1 MAGPCSRVHPLPNP
15 GALIVPS
22 SNSTVIDTVLRQ
34 SARVL
39 QTYAVDPGLVA
50 EHANGERRITQGGY
64 GDRQLFELV
73 QNAADEIADE
83 PGGRVHVVLTETH
96 LYCANEGNP
105 VTPEG
110 AETILRMSMSKKR
123 GGQIGRFGVGVKS
136 VLVVT
141 DAPEFFSSTG
151 SFGFDRAWSYEQI
164 KAVPGVT
171 ERYGPE
177 FDAPVLRMAR
187 PLDMRAER
195 ASDPV
200 LDKLLTWATTVVRL
214 PLLPKADDRLGK
226 DMHGNRGKDHGEPR
240 EEFPVGFQLFSPHV
254 AKVVLED
261 HRPRPMAR
269 RTLTS
274 RQTGDLHTVTEE
286 RTGKALSTERWRV
299 FTTTHEPG
307 PAARADAGE
316 LHDRVAL
323 DLSWAVPALERDA
336 ESGLYVSPRSRG
348 RGKFWSF
355 FPTKYEMS
363 LSGILNGAWKTNEDR
378 QNLLDSSPFN
388 QEMIK
393 VSAKLVVDSL
403 PALAPAEDPAA
414 YLPLLPGRVKE
425 SISWAD
431 EFLTREIWA
440 RTATSPSLPDQDGV
454 LRAPEHLRVHPRL
467 DKDLRQL
474 TRWLRM
480 WHECPGRPSDWL
492 HPSVEADA
500 LRSGKV
506 EHILGAA
513 GHERA
518 RVRDWLEALVANGTA
533 EASAVAVRILADM
546 IEKRS
551 PFADEARKAHIVLT
565 EEHGLV
571 PPVHGKVF
579 RRAEH
584 QDGLREST
592 VYVVD
597 ELAQDPSLAHA
608 LNVLG
613 IREADVE
620 GRFASV
626 LDQGFDHYGE
636 SDWERFW
643 ELFRQAGIRRL
654 AHKVLERVPDPRT
667 TLRVR
672 TADKRFRPV
681 ADCMLPGVVVDA
693 ERDPSVAVDMTFHS
707 DDASFFSLVGLR
719 ERPVGGVQPQADEAW
734 FEEYRAAVHASHLR
748 SLDSRAP
755 RPALNRMKVE
765 GAAIGGPLHLFRD
778 LSEESRAAFLKALPD
793 DAVVDNWTRQFGA
806 QTSTRQAVMS
816 PIRWMLRKHGRV
828 TTSQGIK
835 PLTEAVGPQLAAY
848 RDVLPVADISPEK
861 ARKLRLPITVDE
873 VPADRWDAL
882 LAEVSRSEDDAFV
895 GATYVMLTRFGA
907 AFPEDSLTRCRIG
920 DTWDTRPDDEI
931 TLAVGAAEYRALRAE
946 QLPALLVPTA
956 EDAELMVEKWG
967 MLRYA
972 DVISRETREVPEGD
986 PVPLVELFPALR
998 QRLSSG
1004 NRNSVVQRCTE
1015 LEEVTRTPNGTHASP
1030 LDAVRQNDTVK
1041 IRVPREPESMLRLID
1056 RELGL
1061 GLGTAGCRAVLE
1073 HQDRMA
1079 KDSALKAAQKAVRDA
1094 EDVVTKLELLIG
1106 ADALRAGLPEGL
1118 MDAELQATGGVEPSG
1133 RRIAQMAFNAHG
1145 DGVLQQHARD
1155 IQARFPN
1162 APVGYGGSSSAIAFV
1177 SDLRLPVTFAGSRTP
1192 SPPSSETIE
1201 GPQDFPRLHDY
1212 QEDLVR
1218 NISTLLDRLAPQRGM
1233 LSLPTGAGK
1242 TRVTAE
1248 AVIRW
1253 VKRVGDLKGPL
1264 LWIAQTEELCEQAV
1278 QSWKFVWSKVGAERP
1293 LTISRLWSSNE
1304 VGNVVDHPHLVVA
1317 TDAKLERCLGTDQY
1331 AWLREPA
1338 LVIVDE
1344 AHTAISKR
1352 YTEILGL
1359 LGLTQ
1364 YETRRHLLGL
1374 TATPFR
1380 NTNED
1385 ETRRLITRFGNRRL
1399 DEGVFPSGDPYRDL
1413 QEWGMLAQVEHRTLE
1428 GGRITLDQD
1437 EKTHAERMAMLSRAA
1452 EQRLADDHAR
1462 SQRIVESVAAL
1473 PSDWPTLLFATSV
1486 DHAKYLAA
1494 MLNDRGVPS
1503 AAVDS
1508 TTSTQD
1514 RRTRIENFRNS
1525 RIRVLTNYG
1534 VLTQGFD
1541 APATR
1546 VVVVARPVYSTNVYQ
1561 QMIGRGLRGPK
1572 NGGKDTCL
1580 ILNVD
1585 DNIANFDTK
1594 LAFTQFEHLWSR
1606 T

>member
-1 MAGPCSRVHPLPNP
+1 VIQTVLEQSSRVLE
-15 GALIVPS
+15 
-22 SNSTVIDTVLRQ
+22 
-34 SARVL
+34 
-39 QTYAVDPGLVA
+39 TYAVDPGLVA

-73 QNAADEIADE
+73 QNAADEISEDS
-83 PGGRVHVVLTETH
+83 GGRVQVVLTGTY

-141 DAPEFFSSTG
+141 DAPEFFSRTG

-164 KAVPGVT
+164 QAVPGVT
-171 ERYGPE
+171 ARYGPE

-187 PLDMRAER
+187 PLDMQAER
-195 ASDPV
+195 ASDAV
-200 LDKLLTWATTVVRL
+200 LNELLTWATTVVRL
-214 PLLPKADDRLGK
+214 PLLPKADDRLGR
-226 DMHGNRGKDHGEPR
+226 DMHGGRAKDHGEPR

-254 AKVVLED
+254 ARVVLED
-261 HRPRPMAR
+261 RRPRPMAR
-269 RTLTS
+269 RTLTT
-274 RQTGDLHTVTEE
+274 RRTGDLHTVVEE

-299 FTTTHEPG
+299 FITTHEPG

-316 LHDRVAL
+316 LHDRISL
-323 DLSWAVPALERDA
+323 DLAWAVPALEKDP
-336 ESGLYVSPRSRG
+336 ESGLYISPRSRG
-348 RGKFWSF
+348 RGRFWTF

-363 LSGILNGAWKTNEDR
+363 LSGLLNGAWKTNEDR

-388 QEMIK
+388 QEMIR

-414 YLPLLPGRVKE
+414 YLPLLPGRGKE
-425 SISWAD
+425 AISWAD

-440 RTATSPSLPDQDGV
+440 RAADRPSLPDQDGV
-454 LRAPEHLRVHPRL
+454 LRVPTALRIHPRL
-467 DKDLRQL
+467 DRDLKKL
-474 TRWLRM
+474 AGWLRL
-480 WHECPGRPSDWL
+480 WNGCPGRPSNWL
-492 HPSVEADA
+492 HPSAEADA

-513 GHERA
+513 GHR
-518 RVRDWLEALVANGTA
+518 RTDVREWLEALVECGTA

-546 IEKRS
+546 IEVGS
-551 PFADEARKAHIVLT
+551 PYAEEARRARIVLT

-579 RRAEH
+579 RRAD
-584 QDGLREST
+584 QGGLRESL

-597 ELAQDPSLAHA
+597 KLAQDPSLAHA

-613 IREADVE
+613 IREADAE
-620 GRFASV
+620 GRFVSV
-626 LDQGFDHYGE
+626 LDQGFDHYNE
-636 SDWERFW
+636 ADWERFW
-643 ELFRQAGIRRL
+643 ELFRQAGLRRL
-654 AHKVLERVPDPRT
+654 AHKVLERVPTPRS

-672 TADKRFRPV
+672 TVDGRFRLV
-681 ADCMLPGVVVDA
+681 ENCMLPGVVVDA
-693 ERDPSVAVDMTFHS
+693 KRDPSIAVDMAFHS
-707 DDASFFSLVGLR
+707 DDAPFFSQVSLQ
-719 ERPVGGVQPQADEAW
+719 ERPSVGVQPQADETW
-734 FEEYRAAVHASHLR
+734 FESYRAAVHASYLR
-748 SLDSRAP
+748 GLDSHAP

-765 GAAIGGPLHLFRD
+765 GAAIGGPLHLFPS
-778 LSEESRAAFLKALPD
+778 LSEESRAAFLRVLPD
-793 DAVVDNWTRQFGA
+793 DAVVDNWTRQIGA
-806 QTSTRQAVMS
+806 QTSTRQAVAS
-816 PIRWMLRKHGRV
+816 PIRWMLMKYGRV
-828 TTSQGIK
+828 ATSQGIK
-835 PLTEAVGPQLAAY
+835 PLKEAVGPQLAAY

-861 ARKLRLPITVDE
+861 ARKLRLPSTVDE
-873 VPADRWDAL
+873 VPADRWATL
-882 LAEVSRSEDDAFV
+882 LDEVSHSEDDSFV

-907 AFPEDSLTRCRIG
+907 DFPEDSLTRCRIG
-920 DTWDTRPDDEI
+920 DTWGTRPDDEI

-967 MLRYA
+967 MLRYT

-998 QRLSSG
+998 QRLSSA
-1004 NRNSVVQRCTE
+1004 NRNSMVQRCAE

-1030 LDAVRQNDTVK
+1030 LDAVRQDSTVK
-1041 IRVPREPESMLRLID
+1041 VRVPLAREPMLRLID

-1061 GLGTAGCRAVLE
+1061 GLKAAGCRVVLE
-1073 HQDRMA
+1073 HQDRMSR
-1079 KDSALKAAQKAVRDA
+1079 DSELKAAQKAVREA
-1094 EDVVTKLELLIG
+1094 ADVVVKIELLIG

-1118 MDAELQATGGVEPSG
+1118 MEAELQAADGVEPSG

-1155 IQARFPN
+1155 IQTRFPN
-1162 APVGYGGSSSAIAFV
+1162 APVAYGGSSAAIAFV
-1177 SDLRLPVTFAGSRTP
+1177 SDLKLPLAFAGSRTP
-1192 SPPSSETIE
+1192 SPPPFETVE
-1201 GPQDFPRLHDY
+1201 GPRDFPSLHDY

-1218 NISTLLDRLAPQRGM
+1218 NITTMLDRLAPQRGM

-1253 VKRVGDLKGPL
+1253 VKRVGDLRGPL

-1304 VGNVVDHPHLVVA
+1304 VGDVVDHPHLVVA
-1317 TDAKLERCLGTDQY
+1317 TDAKLERCLSTGQY
-1331 AWLREPA
+1331 TWLRQAA

-1352 YTEILGL
+1352 YTEILTQ

-1364 YETRRHLLGL
+1364 YETARHLLGL

-1385 ETRRLITRFGNRRL
+1385 ETRRLANRFGNRRL
-1399 DEGVFPSGDPYRDL
+1399 DQGVFPSGDPYRDL
-1413 QEWGMLAQVEHRTLE
+1413 QDWGMLAQVKHRTLE
-1428 GGRITLDQD
+1428 GGRIELSQE
-1437 EKTHAERMAMLSRAA
+1437 EKTHADRMAMLSRAA

-1462 SQRIVESVAAL
+1462 SRRIVDSVVEL
-1473 PSDWPTLLFATSV
+1473 PEGWPTLLFATSV

-1514 RRTRIENFRNS
+1514 RRSRIENFRNG

-1546 VVVVARPVYSTNVYQ
+1546 AVVVARPVFSKNVYQ
-1561 QMIGRGLRGPK
+1561 QMIGRGLRGPR
-1572 NGGKDTCL
+1572 NGGKDSCL
-1580 ILNVD
+1580 ILNVS
-1585 DNIANFDTK
+1585 DNIENFDTQ
-1594 LAFTQFEHLWSR
+1594 LAFTEFEHLWSR
-1606 T
+1606 S

>member
-1 MAGPCSRVHPLPNP
+1 
-15 GALIVPS
+15 
-22 SNSTVIDTVLRQ
+22 
-34 SARVL
+34 
-39 QTYAVDPGLVA
+39 
-50 EHANGERRITQGGY
+50 
-64 GDRQLFELV
+64 
-73 QNAADEIADE
+73 
-83 PGGRVHVVLTETH
+83 
-96 LYCANEGNP
+96 
-105 VTPEG
+105 
-110 AETILRMSMSKKR
+110 MSKKR

-141 DAPEFFSSTG
+141 DTPEFFSSTG
-151 SFGFDRAWSYEQI
+151 SFGFNRSWSYEKI
-164 KAVPGVT
+164 KAVPGVAA
-171 ERYGPE
+171 RYGSN

-187 PLDMRAER
+187 PLDMQAER

-200 LDKLLTWATTVVRL
+200 LNELLTWATTVVRL
-214 PLLPKADDRLGK
+214 PLLRKADDRLGR
-226 DMHGNRGKDHGEPR
+226 DMHGGRAKDHGEPR

-261 HRPRPMAR
+261 RRPRPMAR
-269 RTLTS
+269 RVLTTHQS
-274 RQTGDLHTVTEE
+274 GDLHTVVEE
-286 RTGKALSTERWRV
+286 RTGKAVATERWRV
-299 FTTTHEPG
+299 FSTTHEPG

-316 LHDRVAL
+316 LHDRLQL
-323 DLSWAVPALERDA
+323 DLSWGVPALEKDS

-388 QEMIK
+388 QEMIR
-393 VSAKLVVDSL
+393 VSAQLVVDSL
-403 PALAPAEDPAA
+403 PELAPAEDPAA

-425 SISWAD
+425 AISWAD
-431 EFLTREIWA
+431 EFLTREIWT
-440 RTATSPSLPDQDGV
+440 RTAERPSLPDQDGV
-454 LRAPEHLRVHPRL
+454 LRVPPELRIHPRL
-467 DKDLRQL
+467 DKDLKRL
-474 TRWLRM
+474 SGWLRM
-480 WHECPGRPSDWL
+480 WHECPGRPSNWL
-492 HPSVEADA
+492 HPSVEADS

-513 GHERA
+513 GHGRTQ
-518 RVRDWLEALVANGTA
+518 VREWLEALVECGTA
-533 EASAVAVRILADM
+533 EASAVAIRILADM
-546 IEKRS
+546 IEVRS
-551 PFADEARKAHIVLT
+551 PYAEEARRARVVLT

-571 PPVHGKVF
+571 APVHGKVF
-579 RRAEH
+579 RRAD

-597 ELAQDPSLAHA
+597 ELAQDPSLAYA

-620 GRFASV
+620 GRFTSV
-626 LDQGFDHYGE
+626 LDQGFDHYTE

-654 AHKVLERVPDPRT
+654 AHTVLERVPTPRS

-672 TADKRFRPV
+672 TADGRFRPV
-681 ADCMLPGVVVDA
+681 EDCMLPGVVVDA
-693 ERDPSVAVDMTFHS
+693 ERDPSVAVDMKFHS
-707 DDASFFSLVGLR
+707 DDTPFFPQVGLR
-719 ERPVGGVQPQADEAW
+719 ERPAGGVQPAAGEAW
-734 FEEYRAAVHASHLR
+734 FEEYREAVHAAYLR
-748 SLDSRAP
+748 SLDAHAP
-755 RPALNRMKVE
+755 RPSLNRMKVE
-765 GAAIGGPLHLFRD
+765 GAAIGGPLHLFRA
-778 LSEESRAAFLKALPD
+778 LSEESRAAFLKVLPD

-816 PIRWMLRKHGRV
+816 PIRWMLRKYGTV
-828 TTSQGIK
+828 ATSQGVK
-835 PLTEAVGPQLAAY
+835 PLKEAVGPQLAAY

-861 ARKLRLPITVDE
+861 ARKLRLPSTVDE

-882 LAEVSRSEDDAFV
+882 LDEVSHSEDDAFV

-907 AFPEDSLTRCRIG
+907 DFPEDSLTRCRIG
-920 DTWDTRPDDEI
+920 DAWGTRPDDEI

-946 QLPALLVPTA
+946 QLPALLVPTT

-967 MLRYA
+967 MLRYT

-998 QRLSSG
+998 QRLNSA
-1004 NRNSVVQRCTE
+1004 NRNSMVQRCAE
-1015 LEEVTRTPNGTHASP
+1015 LEEVTRTPNGTHAS
-1030 LDAVRQNDTVK
+1030 LMDAVRQDGTVK
-1041 IRVPREPESMLRLID
+1041 VRVPLEPEPMLRLID

-1061 GLGTAGCRAVLE
+1061 GLGAAGCRAVLE

-1079 KDSALKAAQKAVRDA
+1079 RDSELKAALKAVREA
-1094 EDVVTKLELLIG
+1094 EDVVAKIELLIG
-1106 ADALRAGLPEGL
+1106 ADALRTGLPEGL
-1118 MDAELQATGGVEPSG
+1118 MEAELQATGGVEPSG

-1162 APVGYGGSSSAIAFV
+1162 APVGYGGSSAAIAFV
-1177 SDLRLPVTFAGSRTP
+1177 SDLRLPVAFAGSRTP
-1192 SPPSSETIE
+1192 SPPPFETIE
-1201 GPQDFPRLHDY
+1201 GPRDFPSLHAY

-1218 NISTLLDRLAPQRGM
+1218 NISTMLDRLAPQRGM

-1278 QSWKFVWSKVGAERP
+1278 QSWKFVWSKVGAECP

-1304 VGNVVDHPHLVVA
+1304 VGNVIDHPHLVVA
-1317 TDAKLERCLGTDQY
+1317 TDAKLERCLSTDQY
-1331 AWLREPA
+1331 TWLREAA

-1352 YTEILGL
+1352 YTDILGR

-1364 YETRRHLLGL
+1364 YETGRHLLGL

-1380 NTNED
+1380 NKNED
-1385 ETRRLITRFGNRRL
+1385 QTRRLISRFGNRRL
-1399 DEGVFPSGDPYRDL
+1399 DQGVFPSGDPYRDL
-1413 QEWGMLAQVEHRTLE
+1413 QDWGMLAQVEHRTLE
-1428 GGRITLDQD
+1428 GGRIELTRD
-1437 EKTHAERMAMLSRAA
+1437 EKTHAERMAMLSRSA

-1462 SQRIVESVAAL
+1462 SRRIVNSVADL
-1473 PSDWPTLLFATSV
+1473 PDDWPTLLFATSV

-1508 TTSTQD
+1508 TTSAQD
-1514 RRTRIENFRNS
+1514 RRARIESFRSN

-1561 QMIGRGLRGPK
+1561 QMIGRGLRGPR

-1580 ILNVD
+1580 ILNVS

-1594 LAFTQFEHLWSR
+1594 LAFNEFEHLWSPK
-1606 T
+1606 

>member
-1 MAGPCSRVHPLPNP
+1 MSSSSSPVIQTVLEQSSRV
-15 GALIVPS
+15 
-22 SNSTVIDTVLRQ
+22 LR
-34 SARVL
+34 
-39 QTYAVDPGLVA
+39 TYAVDPGLVA

-73 QNAADEIADE
+73 QNAADEIAGE
-83 PGGRVHVVLTETH
+83 PGGRVQVVLTDKN
-96 LYCANEGNP
+96 LYCANEGTE

-141 DAPEFFSSTG
+141 DTPQFFSRSG

-171 ERYGPE
+171 ERYGE
-177 FDAPVLRMAR
+177 KFDAPVLRMAR
-187 PLDMRAER
+187 PLDVQAER
-195 ASDPV
+195 AADQV
-200 LDKLLTWATTVVRL
+200 LNELLGWATTVVRL
-214 PLLPKADDRLGK
+214 PLLDKADARLGK
-226 DMHGNRGKDHGEPR
+226 DMHGGHAKDHGEPR

-261 HRPRPMAR
+261 RRLLPLAR
-269 RTLTS
+269 RVLTT
-274 RQTGDLHTVTEE
+274 RQDGDLRTVVEE
-286 RTGKALSTERWRV
+286 RTGRATVTARWRV

-307 PAARADAGE
+307 AAARADAGE

-323 DLSWAVPALERDA
+323 DLAWGVPALTKDP
-336 ESGLYVSPRSRG
+336 ESGLYVRQVRG

-363 LSGILNGAWKTNEDR
+363 LSGVLNGAWKTNEDR

-388 QEMIK
+388 QEMIR
-393 VSAKLVVDSL
+393 AAAELVVDSL
-403 PALAPAEDPAA
+403 PALPPAEDPGA

-425 SISWAD
+425 AISWAD

-440 RTATSPSLPDQDGV
+440 RAAVRPSLPDQDGV
-454 LRAPEHLRVHPRL
+454 LRVPTELRIHPRP
-467 DKDLRQL
+467 DKDLKNL
-474 TRWLRM
+474 IRWLRM

-492 HPSVEADA
+492 HPSVEVDS

-506 EHILGAA
+506 VHILEAA
-513 GHERA
+513 GHGRTD
-518 RVRDWLEALVANGTA
+518 VREWLEALVESGTA
-533 EASAVAVRILADM
+533 EASKAAVRIVADM
-546 IEKRS
+546 VEVGS
-551 PFADEARKAHIVLT
+551 SLAEEARKAHVVLT

-571 PPVHGKVF
+571 PPVPGKVF
-579 RRAEH
+579 RRADEG
-584 QDGLREST
+584 GLREST

-597 ELAQDPSLAHA
+597 ELAKDPSLAHA

-613 IREADVE
+613 IREADAE
-620 GRFASV
+620 GRFVSV
-626 LDQGFDHYGE
+626 LDQGFEHYTG
-636 SDWERFW
+636 SDWQRFW
-643 ELFRQAGIRRL
+643 ELFRQAGVRHL
-654 AHKVLERVPDPRT
+654 AHRVLERVPAPAS

-672 TADKRFRPV
+672 TANKQFRPIQ
-681 ADCMLPGVVVDA
+681 DCMLPGAVVNA
-693 ERDPSVAVDMTFHS
+693 ERDPSVAVDMEFHS
-707 DDASFFSLVGLR
+707 DDASFLSQVGLR
-719 ERPVGGVQPQADEAW
+719 ERPVTGVQPKADEAW
-734 FEEYRAAVHASHLR
+734 FEEYREAVHTAYLR
-748 SLDSRAP
+748 SLGPNVPNPPGLSR
-755 RPALNRMKVE
+755 LKVE
-765 GAAIGGPLHLFRD
+765 GAAIGGPLHLFRA

-793 DAVVDNWTRQFGA
+793 DAVVDNWTLQIGA
-806 QTSTRQAVMS
+806 QTNTRQPVFS
-816 PIRWMLRKHGRV
+816 PIRWMLKKHGTV
-828 TTSQGIK
+828 ITSQGVK
-835 PLTEAVGPQLAAY
+835 PLKEAVGPQLGAY

-861 ARKLRLPITVDE
+861 ARKLRLPTTVDE
-873 VPADRWDAL
+873 VPADRWDTL
-882 LAEVSRSEDDAFV
+882 LDEVSRSEDDAFV

-920 DTWDTRPDDEI
+920 DAWDTRPDGEI
-931 TLAVGAAEYRALRAE
+931 TVAVGASEYRALRAE
-946 QLPALLVPTA
+946 QLPALLVPSA
-956 EDAELMVEKWG
+956 KDAALMVEKWG
-967 MLRYA
+967 MLRYS
-972 DVISRETREVPEGD
+972 DVISKETREVTDGE
-986 PVPLVELFPALR
+986 PVALVELYPALR
-998 QRLSSG
+998 QRLSG
-1004 NRNSVVQRCTE
+1004 ADRNSTVQRCVE

-1030 LDAVRQNDTVK
+1030 LDAVRQDGVVK
-1041 IRVPREPESMLRLID
+1041 VRVPLEPEPMLRLID

-1061 GLGTAGCRAVLE
+1061 GLGAAGCRAVLE
-1073 HQDRMA
+1073 QQDRMA
-1079 KDSALKAAQKAVRDA
+1079 RDSALREARKAVRDT
-1094 EDVVTKLELLIG
+1094 EDVVAKIELLIG
-1106 ADALRAGLPEGL
+1106 AEALRAGLPEGL
-1118 MDAELQATGGVEPSG
+1118 MEAELRATDGTEPTG
-1133 RRIAQMAFNAHG
+1133 YRIARMAFNAHG

-1155 IQARFPN
+1155 IQARFSD
-1162 APVGYGGSSSAIAFV
+1162 APVGYTGSSAAVSFV
-1177 SDLRLPVTFAGSRTP
+1177 SDLRLPVAFAGSRTP
-1192 SPPSSETIE
+1192 SPPPSETVE
-1201 GPQDFPRLHDY
+1201 GPRDFPSLHTY

-1218 NISTLLDRLAPQRGM
+1218 NISTMLDRLAPQRGM

-1293 LTISRLWSSNE
+1293 LTISRLWSGNE
-1304 VGNVVDHPHLVVA
+1304 VGNVVDHPHLVIA
-1317 TDAKLERCLGTDQY
+1317 TDAKLDRCLGTDQY
-1331 AWLREPA
+1331 AWLRRAA
-1338 LVIVDE
+1338 LVVVDE
-1344 AHTAISKR
+1344 AHTAVSKR
-1352 YTEILGL
+1352 YTQILGE

-1364 YETRRHLLGL
+1364 YETGRHLLGL

-1385 ETRRLITRFGNRRL
+1385 ETRRLIGRFGNRRL

-1413 QEWGMLAQVEHRTLE
+1413 QEWGMLAKVEHRTLE
-1428 GGRITLDQD
+1428 GGRIELSQD
-1437 EKTHAERMAMLSRAA
+1437 EKSLADRMAVLSRAV
-1452 EQRLADDHAR
+1452 EQRLADDHER
-1462 SQRIVESVAAL
+1462 SLRIVDSVAEL
-1473 PSDWPTLLFATSV
+1473 PEDWPTLLFATSV

-1494 MLNDRGVPS
+1494 VLNDRGVRS

-1508 TTSTQD
+1508 TTSAQD
-1514 RRTRIENFRNS
+1514 RRTRIENFRTG

-1546 VVVVARPVYSTNVYQ
+1546 AVVVARPVYSTNVYQ
-1561 QMIGRGLRGPK
+1561 QMIGRGLRGPR

-1580 ILNVD
+1580 ILNVS
-1585 DNIANFDTK
+1585 DNIANFDTQ

>member
-1 MAGPCSRVHPLPNP
+1 M
-15 GALIVPS
+15 PS
-22 SNSTVIDTVLRQ
+22 SSSSVVQTVLEQ
-34 SARVL
+34 SSRVL

-73 QNAADEIADE
+73 QNAADEMSE
-83 PGGRVHVVLTETH
+83 ESSGRVHVVLTETH

-151 SFGFDRAWSYEQI
+151 SFGFARAWSYEQI
-164 KAVPGVT
+164 RAVPGVT
-171 ERYGPE
+171 ARYGPE

-187 PLDMRAER
+187 PLDVQAER
-195 ASDPV
+195 ASDHV
-200 LDKLLTWATTVVRL
+200 LNELLAWATTVVRL
-214 PLLPKADDRLGK
+214 PLLPKADDRLGR
-226 DMHGNRGKDHGEPR
+226 DMHGGRAKDHGEPR

-261 HRPRPMAR
+261 RRPRPMAR
-269 RTLTS
+269 RTLTAQ
-274 RQTGDLHTVTEE
+274 QTGDLHTVVEE
-286 RTGKALSTERWRV
+286 RTGKAVATDRWRV

-307 PAARADAGE
+307 PSARADAGE
-316 LHDRVAL
+316 LHDRLSL
-323 DLSWAVPALERDA
+323 DLAWGVPSLEKDP

-388 QEMIK
+388 QEMIR

-403 PALAPAEDPAA
+403 PALAPEEDPAA

-425 SISWAD
+425 AISWAD

-440 RTATSPSLPDQDGV
+440 RTADRPSLPDQDGV
-454 LRAPEHLRVHPRL
+454 LRIPTALRIHPRL
-467 DKDLRQL
+467 DRDLKKL
-474 TRWLRM
+474 SSWLRM
-480 WHECPGRPSDWL
+480 WHECPGRPSNWL
-492 HPSVEADA
+492 HPSAEADA

-506 EHILGAA
+506 EHIISAA
-513 GHERA
+513 GHERTD
-518 RVRDWLEALVANGTA
+518 VREWLEALVASGTP

-546 IEKRS
+546 IENRS
-551 PFADEARKAHIVLT
+551 PYAEEARKAHIVLT

-571 PPVHGKVF
+571 APVHGKVF
-579 RRAEH
+579 RRAD
-584 QDGLREST
+584 QGGLREAL

-620 GRFASV
+620 GRFVSI
-626 LDQGFDHYGE
+626 LDQGFGHYSD

-643 ELFRQAGIRRL
+643 ELFRQAGVRRL
-654 AHKVLERVPDPRT
+654 AHKVLERVPTPRS

-672 TADKRFRPV
+672 TADGRFRPV
-681 ADCMLPGVVVDA
+681 ENCMLPGVVADA
-693 ERDPSVAVDMTFHS
+693 KRDPSIAVDMAFHS
-707 DDASFFSLVGLR
+707 DDTPFFSQVGLR
-719 ERPVGGVQPQADEAW
+719 ERPSGGVRPQEDEAW
-734 FEEYRAAVHASHLR
+734 FVEYREALHAAYLR
-748 SLDSRAP
+748 GLDSRAP

-765 GAAIGGPLHLFRD
+765 GAAIGGPLHLFRA
-778 LSEESRAAFLKALPD
+778 LSEESRAAFLKVLPD
-793 DAVVDNWTRQFGA
+793 DAVVDNWTRQIGA
-806 QTSTRQAVMS
+806 QTNTRQAVPS
-816 PIRWMLRKHGRV
+816 PIRWMLKKFG
-828 TTSQGIK
+828 TIATSQGIK
-835 PLTEAVGPQLAAY
+835 PLKEAVGPQLADY

-861 ARKLRLPITVDE
+861 ARRLRLPTTVDD
-873 VPADRWDAL
+873 VPTDRWDTL
-882 LAEVSRSEDDAFV
+882 LDEVTRSEDDSFV

-907 AFPEDSLTRCRIG
+907 DFPEDSLTRCRIG
-920 DTWDTRPDDEI
+920 DAWGTRPDGEI
-931 TLAVGAAEYRALRAE
+931 TVAVGAAQYQALRAE

-956 EDAELMVEKWG
+956 DDAELMIEKWG

-972 DVISRETREVPEGD
+972 DVISLETREVPEGD
-986 PVPLVELFPALR
+986 PVLLVELFPALR
-998 QRLSSG
+998 QRLNSG
-1004 NRNSVVQRCTE
+1004 NRNSMVQRCSE

-1030 LDAVRQNDTVK
+1030 LDAVRQDSTVK
-1041 IRVPREPESMLRLID
+1041 VRVPLDPEPMLRLID

-1061 GLGTAGCRAVLE
+1061 GLGAAGCRAVLE

-1079 KDSALKAAQKAVRDA
+1079 RDSEMKAAQKAVREA
-1094 EDVVTKLELLIG
+1094 ADVVAKIELMIG
-1106 ADALRAGLPEGL
+1106 ADALRTGLPEGL
-1118 MDAELQATGGVEPSG
+1118 MEAELQATDGVEPSG

-1162 APVGYGGSSSAIAFV
+1162 APVAYGGSSAAIAFV
-1177 SDLRLPVTFAGSRTP
+1177 SELRLPVAFAGSRTP
-1192 SPPSSETIE
+1192 SPPPFETVE
-1201 GPQDFPRLHDY
+1201 GPRDFPSLHEY

-1218 NISTLLDRLAPQRGM
+1218 NISTMLDRLAPQRGM

-1278 QSWKFVWSKVGAERP
+1278 QSWKFVWGKVGAERP
-1293 LTISRLWSSNE
+1293 LTISRLWSTNE

-1331 AWLREPA
+1331 TWLCQAA

-1352 YTEILGL
+1352 YTEILGQ

-1364 YETRRHLLGL
+1364 YETGRHLLGL

-1380 NTNED
+1380 NTNEE
-1385 ETRRLITRFGNRRL
+1385 ETRRLVGRFGNRRL

-1413 QEWGMLAQVEHRTLE
+1413 QDWGMLAQVEHRTLE
-1428 GGRITLDQD
+1428 GGRIELTRD
-1437 EKTHAERMAMLSRAA
+1437 EKTHADRMAMLSRSA

-1462 SQRIVESVAAL
+1462 SRRIVNSVAEL
-1473 PSDWPTLLFATSV
+1473 PDDWPTLLFATSV

-1494 MLNDRGVPS
+1494 MLNDQGVPS

-1514 RRTRIENFRNS
+1514 RRNRIENFRNG

-1546 VVVVARPVYSTNVYQ
+1546 AVVVARPVYSTNVYQ
-1561 QMIGRGLRGPK
+1561 QMIGRGLRGPL
-1572 NGGKDTCL
+1572 NGGKDSCL
-1580 ILNVD
+1580 ILNVS
-1585 DNIANFDTK
+1585 DNIANFDTH

-1606 T
+1606 K